1 MTTPAG
7 NSRADSD
14 LTVLFHTLNN
24 HLGIILA
31 NAELLEHRLVEEHH
45 RARAG
50 QVVASV
56 LDAIQAT
63 NQIRQLAGSPS
74 QVKSSNH

>member
-1 MTTPAG
+1 MMTSSDIP
-7 NSRADSD
+7 RADSD

-31 NAELLEHRLVEEHH
+31 NAELLEHRLIEEHH

-63 NQIRQLAGSPS
+63 NQIRQLAAAPPNG
-74 QVKSSNH
+74 

>member
-1 MTTPAG
+1 MTNPPDT
-7 NSRADSD
+7 SRVDTD
-14 LTVLFHTLNN
+14 LTGLFHTLNN

-31 NAELLEHRLVEEHH
+31 NAELLEHRLVEEQH

-63 NQIRQLAGSPS
+63 NQIRQLAATS
-74 QVKSSNH
+74 QEKSSNS